1 MLRYKAKLIR
11 LDSSIEEL
19 GVFLINTI
27 ELICFISYSE
37 SRLELG
43 KEYLVELN
51 YQIFNDYQ
59 IELANQEDRIDFF
72 KINNN
77 FNYLLIG
84 TFKKKI
90 FNVNGIEFIDE
101 YLLAHF
107 AYLEN
112 KPIRLFVDRLE
123 IAICE

>member
-1 MLRYKAKLIR
+1 MDFKMLRYKAKLIR
-11 LDSSIEEL
+11 LDSSIKEL

-59 IELANQEDRIDFF
+59 IEPVNQEDGIGFI
-72 KINNN
+72 KINNISII
-77 FNYLLIG
+77 Y
-84 TFKKKI
+84 
-90 FNVNGIEFIDE
+90 
-101 YLLAHF
+101 
-107 AYLEN
+107 
-112 KPIRLFVDRLE
+112 
-123 IAICE
+123 